1 MVESGGPA
9 AVVVSEGGGVWIQG
23 GGGVCGG
30 YLHREVANGEARRHV
45 SHTISL
51 HSPVAQLVER
61 SADYGSESYRG
72 QLFFFSLERKSCPG
86 CS

>member
-1 MVESGGPA
+1 MVESGGLA

-51 HSPVAQLVER
+51 HSLVAQLVER
-61 SADYGSESYRG
+61 SATLQIMGPNPTEGSSS
-72 QLFFFSLERKSCPG
+72 FFHWK
-86 CS
+86 